1 MTVPEAIPALRA
13 SGLGCSFGSVRA
25 VQDVDL
31 ELAVGELLVVLG
43 PSGSGK
49 TTTLRLLAGFERP
62 ESGTIELDGRLV
74 AAPGRHEPPERRR
87 IGYVAQDLA
96 LFPHLDVWRNIAY
109 GLRGIASEERAR
121 RVAELLDMA
130 GLTGL

>member
-1 MTVPEAIPALRA
+1 MSMHRAVPALRA
-13 SGLGCSFGSVRA
+13 LGLGCSFGSVHA

-62 ESGTIELDGRLV
+62 DSGTIELDGRQV
-74 AAPGRHEPPERRR
+74 AGSGRHEPPERRR
-87 IGYVAQDLA
+87 IGYVAQDL
-96 LFPHLDVWRNIAY
+96 RCS
-109 GLRGIASEERAR
+109 R
-121 RVAELLDMA
+121 
-130 GLTGL
+130 T